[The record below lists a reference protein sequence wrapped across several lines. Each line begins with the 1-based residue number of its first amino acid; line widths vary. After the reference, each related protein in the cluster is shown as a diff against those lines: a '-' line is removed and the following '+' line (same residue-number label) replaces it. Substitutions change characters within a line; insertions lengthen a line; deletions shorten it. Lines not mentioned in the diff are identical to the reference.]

1 MKIGFLLKE
10 LRSLKGVSQQ
20 KIADMLNIER
30 STYCK
35 WETDKITIDVNRLR
49 EIANIYGLD
58 LEYMGRC
65 VEAQKIISKNDV
77 TRFIQIA
84 EAKSKVKS

>member
-1 MKIGFLLKE
+1 MKIGFILKE
-10 LRSLKGVSQQ
+10 LRSLKGATQQ
-20 KIADMLNIER
+20 KIADILNVER

-35 WETDKITIDVNRLR
+35 WETDKITVDVKRLQ

-77 TRFIQIA
+77 TRFILMA
-84 EAKSKVKS
+84 ESKAKV

>member
-1 MKIGFLLKE
+1 MKIGFILKE

-20 KIADMLNIER
+20 KIADLLNIER

-35 WETDKITIDVNRLR
+35 WETDMIVVNVNRLQD
-49 EIANIYGLD
+49 IATIYGLD

-65 VEAQKIISKNDV
+65 IEAQRIISKNDV
-77 TRFIQIA
+77 TRFIQMT
-84 EAKSKVKS
+84 EEKAKL